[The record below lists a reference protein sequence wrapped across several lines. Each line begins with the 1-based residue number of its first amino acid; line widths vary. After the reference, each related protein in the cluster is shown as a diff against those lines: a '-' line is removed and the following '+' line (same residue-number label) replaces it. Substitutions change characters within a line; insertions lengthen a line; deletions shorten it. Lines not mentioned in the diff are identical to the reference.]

1 MSAVRPN
8 QIAANPFHE
17 FHEQEVAMKIDVF
30 VAGEHD
36 RIIAQQILDTIEA
49 PDDAIMAAT
58 DLYGSALD
66 GVPAIVLQVMRIKK
80 KGAMPL
86 TVVDDKPVISG
97 EMPAAA
103 QIIGFLQDGVQ
114 AAAGLVDRADSAVK
128 FATASR
134 MHVSMFVS
142 NLAESVKF
150 YEVFFGQPPTKYLAD
165 YAKFE
170 VAEPPLVISFNPDR
184 KPTPGG
190 AVNHLGVQVKSTDI
204 VMAMKDRFAAA
215 GFLTDEEV
223 ATPCCYAVQTKVWV
237 GDPDGNRWE
246 VYVVTEA
253 DADEGCGPDCPCYA
267 EIAPSR
273 VVAGASSSMPVS
285 A

>member
-1 MSAVRPN
+1 MNITVYVSTDEDRDRAQSVIDAVPDL
-8 QIAANPFHE
+8 PP
-17 FHEQEVAMKIDVF
+17 DVT
-30 VAGEHD
+30 VTAVN
-36 RIIAQQILDTIEA
+36 
-49 PDDAIMAAT
+49 
-58 DLYGSALD
+58 LYGETLD
-66 GVPAIVLQVMRIKK
+66 GIPAVVLQVMRIKK
-80 KGAMPL
+80 SGTMPL
-86 TVVDDKPVISG
+86 TVVDDKPVLSG
-97 EMPAAA
+97 ELPSVENLADYIAN
-103 QIIGFLQDGVQ
+103 GVVS
-114 AAAGLVDRADSAVK
+114 AAGLVDSADSAVD

-134 MHVSMFVS
+134 MHISMFV
-142 NLAESVKF
+142 NDIDESVKF
-150 YEVFFGQPPTKYLAD
+150 YEVFFGQPPTKHLPD

-184 KPTPGG
+184 KPVPGG

-253 DADEGCGPDCPCYA
+253 DADEGCGEDCPCYA

-273 VVAGASSSMPVS
+273 VGDDVDLSKMRVS
-285 A
+285 L

>member
-1 MSAVRPN
+1 
-8 QIAANPFHE
+8 
-17 FHEQEVAMKIDVF
+17 MKIDVF
-30 VAGEHD
+30 VSSDDDQVA
-36 RIIAQQILDTIEA
+36 AQRILDA
-49 PDDAIMAAT
+49 VPNVPDTVTLVAT
-58 DLYGSALD
+58 NLYGSTLD
-66 GVPAIVLQVMRIKK
+66 GVPAVVLQVMRIKRS
-80 KGAMPL
+80 GTMPL
-86 TVVDDKPVISG
+86 TVVDDKPVLSG
-97 EMPAAA
+97 ELPTVE
-103 QIIGFLQDGVQ
+103 QLTDYITNGVE
-114 AAAGLVDRADSAVK
+114 AAAGLVDRADSAVE

-134 MHVSMFVS
+134 MHISMFVNS
-142 NLAESVKF
+142 LAESVKF
-150 YEVFFGQPPTKYLAD
+150 YEVFFGQPPTKHLDD

-184 KPTPGG
+184 KPTSGG

-204 VMAMKDRFAAA
+204 VMAMKERFAAA

-253 DADEGCGPDCPCYA
+253 DADEGCGPDCACYA
-267 EIAPSR
+267 EIAPNR
-273 VVAGASSSMPVS
+273 VSSDVSSKMPVS

>member
-1 MSAVRPN
+1 MR
-8 QIAANPFHE
+8 
-17 FHEQEVAMKIDVF
+17 IDIF
-30 VAGEHD
+30 VGKEED
-36 RIIAQQILDTIEA
+36 REAAQQILDSVQA
-49 PDDAIMAAT
+49 PEGSVLVAT
-58 DLYGSALD
+58 NLYGSELD
-66 GVPAIVLQVMRIKK
+66 GVPGVVLQVMRIKRT
-80 KGAMPL
+80 GTMPL
-86 TVVDDKPVISG
+86 TVADVDKPVLSG
-97 EMPAAA
+97 ELPTAA
-103 QIIGFLQDGVQ
+103 QIEGYLRDGVQ
-114 AAAGLVDRADSAVK
+114 AAASLVDRADTAVE

-134 MHVSMFVS
+134 MHISMFVS
-142 NLAESVKF
+142 DLAESVKF
-150 YEVFFGQPPTKYLAD
+150 YEVFFGQPPTKYKFD

-170 VAEPPLVISFNPDR
+170 VAEPPLVLSFNPDR
-184 KPTPGG
+184 KPVPGG

-204 VMAMKDRFAAA
+204 VMAMKERFAAA

-253 DADEGCGPDCPCYA
+253 DADEGCGPDCACYA

-273 VVAGASSSMPVS
+273 VTSDAATASVKMPVS

>member
-1 MSAVRPN
+1 MR
-8 QIAANPFHE
+8 
-17 FHEQEVAMKIDVF
+17 IDVF
-30 VAGEHD
+30 VSNEDD
-36 RIIAQQILDTIEA
+36 RETAQQTVDAVPQISEETIFA
-49 PDDAIMAAT
+49 VT
-58 DLYGSALD
+58 NLYGSALE
-66 GVPAIVLQVMRIKK
+66 GIPAVVLQVMRIKK
-80 KGAMPL
+80 NGTMPL
-86 TVVDDKPVISG
+86 TVVDDKPVLSG
-97 EMPAAA
+97 VLPTVE
-103 QIIGFLQDGVQ
+103 QLTDYSRNGVQ
-114 AAAGLVDRADSAVK
+114 AAAGLVDRADSAVE

-134 MHVSMFVS
+134 MHISMFVS
-142 NLAESVKF
+142 DIAESVKF
-150 YEVFFGQPPTKYLAD
+150 YEVFFGQPPTKSLPD

-184 KPTPGG
+184 KPTLGG
-190 AVNHLGVQVKSTDI
+190 SVNHLGVQVKSTEI

-246 VYVVTEA
+246 VYVVTQA
-253 DADEGCGPDCPCYA
+253 DADEGCGPECACYV

-273 VVAGASSSMPVS
+273 VATDVSSKMTVS

>member
-1 MSAVRPN
+1 MR
-8 QIAANPFHE
+8 
-17 FHEQEVAMKIDVF
+17 IDVY
-30 VAGEHD
+30 VSSEDD
-36 RIIAQQILDTIEA
+36 RLKAQEILDA
-49 PDDAIMAAT
+49 VPDVPDSVTLVAT
-58 DLYGSALD
+58 NLYGSTLD
-66 GVPAIVLQVMRIKK
+66 GVPAVVLQVMRIKRS
-80 KGAMPL
+80 GTLPL
-86 TVVDDKPVISG
+86 TVVDDKPVVSG
-97 EMPAAA
+97 EFPTVE
-103 QIIGFLQDGVQ
+103 QIVDYFTNGVQ
-114 AAAGLVDRADSAVK
+114 AAAGLVDRADSAVD

-134 MHVSMFVS
+134 MHISMFVS
-142 NLAESVKF
+142 DLAESVKF
-150 YEVFFGQPPTKYLAD
+150 YEVFFGQPPTKYLDD

-184 KPTPGG
+184 KPVPGG

-204 VMAMKDRFAAA
+204 VMAMKERFAAA

-253 DADEGCGPDCPCYA
+253 DADEGCGPDCACYA

-273 VVAGASSSMPVS
+273 VTSSGSSKMPVS

>member
-1 MSAVRPN
+1 MDINIYVSSEA
-8 QIAANPFHE
+8 
-17 FHEQEVAMKIDVF
+17 
-30 VAGEHD
+30 D
-36 RIIAQQILDTIEA
+36 REAAQQLLDSV
-49 PDDAIMAAT
+49 PDIPAT
-58 DLYGSALD
+58 ATLRAVNLYGSTLD
-66 GVPAIVLQVMRIKK
+66 GTPAVVLQVMRIKRA
-80 KGAMPL
+80 GTLPL
-86 TVVDDKPVISG
+86 TVVDDKPVLSG
-97 EMPAAA
+97 QLPTVE
-103 QIIGFLQDGVQ
+103 QVVTYLTEGVTV
-114 AAAGLVDRADSAVK
+114 AAGLVDRADSAVE

-134 MHVSMFVS
+134 MHISMFVS
-142 NLAESVKF
+142 DLAESVKF
-150 YEVFFGQPPTKYLAD
+150 YEVFFGQKPTKYLHD

-184 KPTPGG
+184 KPVPGG

-204 VMAMKDRFAAA
+204 VMAMKERFAAA

-246 VYVVTEA
+246 VYVVTQA
-253 DADEGCGPDCPCYA
+253 DADEGCGEDCPCYA

-273 VVAGASSSMPVS
+273 VSDSAYSSKMPVS

>member
-1 MSAVRPN
+1 
-8 QIAANPFHE
+8 
-17 FHEQEVAMKIDVF
+17 MKIEVF
-30 VAGEHD
+30 VSSD
-36 RIIAQQILDTIEA
+36 DDQLTAQQTLDA
-49 PDDAIMAAT
+49 VPDVPDTVTLVAT
-58 DLYGSALD
+58 NLYGSTLD
-66 GVPAIVLQVMRIKK
+66 GVPAVVLQVMRIKRS
-80 KGAMPL
+80 GTMPL
-86 TVVDDKPVISG
+86 TVVDGKPVLSG
-97 EMPAAA
+97 ELPTVD
-103 QIIGFLQDGVQ
+103 QLTGYITDGVE
-114 AAAGLVDRADSAVK
+114 AAAGLVDRADSAVE

-134 MHVSMFVS
+134 MHISMFVN
-142 NLAESVKF
+142 NLEESVKF
-150 YEVFFGQPPTKYLAD
+150 YQVFFGQPPTKHLAD

-184 KPTPGG
+184 KPASGG

-204 VMAMKDRFAAA
+204 VMAMKERFAAA

-253 DADEGCGPDCPCYA
+253 DADEGCGPDCACYA

-273 VVAGASSSMPVS
+273 VSVGVSSKMPVS